1 MLCHLSQQIRKQKAS
16 PNRLPLTRA
25 IIFLLVLLVVNS
37 GCAKGWTPD
46 ASIISKMEAGI
57 KPSDI
62 PPRYSPGRPPIIG
75 QYARYYFGYKA
86 HNRRMIHGVL
96 ILPFGP
102 KMKPAGIY
110 VVRSQREFPVIL
122 DGGCSVMHLVY
133 DLEANQIV
141 SLECNGL
148 A

>member
-1 MLCHLSQQIRKQKAS
+1 MHLSQQVRIQKA
-16 PNRLPLTRA
+16 LPQA
-25 IIFLLVLLVVNS
+25 IILSLVLLVANLV
-37 GCAKGWTPD
+37 GCAQGWTPD

-62 PPRYSPGRPPIIG
+62 PPQYAPGHPPIIS

-86 HNRRMIHGVL
+86 HNRRMIRGELVRSS
-96 ILPFGP
+96 ISE
-102 KMKPAGIY
+102 MKPAGIY
-110 VVRSQREFPVIL
+110 IVRSQREFPVIF

-133 DLEANQIV
+133 DVEAGKIG
-141 SLECNGL
+141 SLQCNGL